1 MNSGSLLIFL
11 GLNKSKNELL
21 IRAQCR
27 ARSGLGYSP
36 RGVAACHARPAKRL
50 AGPWPG
56 GPIRRRS
63 SNGAACAGRAHG
75 AVIACSLLTQR
86 HGGALTDGSVAAS
99 WRQGAAGEL
108 TGATGRASGKA
119 IGGGAH
125 QRGDAA

>member
-36 RGVAACHARPAKRL
+36 RGVAAYHARPAKRL
-50 AGPWPG
+50 ARPWPG

-63 SNGAACAGRAHG
+63 SPWRENGARAPG
-75 AVIACSLLTQR
+75 ALAARSSRTACS
-86 HGGALTDGSVAAS
+86 HDGTVVHSPMAAS

-108 TGATGRASGKA
+108 TGATGKSGKA

-125 QRGDAA
+125 QSGDAA